1 DAVRVSGQILE
12 NLFWPAEGTLG
23 VYHPFHAT
31 DFPTQCLEGHGV
43 GQRFQFAME
52 LEFALLERP
61 SQMNQEPLAKVA
73 TEDLAG
79 KEERFSISSTRD
91 PSRVVGADSP
101 TRHYAMDM
109 RMKMEGLT
117 PTVKHGEEADRRT
130 QMLGVSRNS
139 QQRLGHCPEE
149 NAVDDPGIL

>member
-1 DAVRVSGQILE
+1 MRVSGQILK

-23 VYHPFHAT
+23 VYHPFHAAGLL
-31 DFPTQCLEGHGV
+31 TQCLKGNRVAQG
-43 GQRFQFAME
+43 FKFAME
-52 LEFALLERP
+52 LEFALLERR
-61 SQMNQEPLAKVA
+61 SQMNQEPLAEVA

-101 TRHYAMDM
+101 TRHYTMDM
-109 RMKMEGLT
+109 RMKMEVLT

-130 QMLGVSRNS
+130 QTLR
-139 QQRLGHCPEE
+139 
-149 NAVDDPGIL
+149 

>member
-1 DAVRVSGQILE
+1 MLE

-23 VYHPFHAT
+23 VDHPFHAT
-31 DFPTQCLEGHGV
+31 GLLTQCLEGHRV

-61 SQMNQEPLAKVA
+61 SQMNQEPFAEEA

-91 PSRVVGADSP
+91 PSRVVEADSP
-101 TRHYAMDM
+101 TWHYAMNM
-109 RMKMEGLT
+109 GMEMEVLT

-130 QMLGVSRNS
+130 QMLGICSNR
-139 QQRLGHCPEE
+139 
-149 NAVDDPGIL
+149 

>member
-1 DAVRVSGQILE
+1 MNEESL
-12 NLFWPAEGTLG
+12 AE
-23 VYHPFHAT
+23 
-31 DFPTQCLEGHGV
+31 
-43 GQRFQFAME
+43 
-52 LEFALLERP
+52 
-61 SQMNQEPLAKVA
+61 VA

-79 KEERFSISSTRD
+79 KEERFAISSTRD

-130 QMLGVSRNS
+130 QMLGICCNR
-139 QQRLGHCPEE
+139 
-149 NAVDDPGIL
+149 